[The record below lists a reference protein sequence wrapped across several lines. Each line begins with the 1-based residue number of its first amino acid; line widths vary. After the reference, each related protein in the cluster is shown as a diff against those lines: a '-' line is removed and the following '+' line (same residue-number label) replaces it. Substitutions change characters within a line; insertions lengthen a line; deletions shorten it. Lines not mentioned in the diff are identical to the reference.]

1 MVSSLFLG
9 HEAKHSTT
17 NTESLTP
24 YSEENRVVKRQGQ
37 DHRRTSMVKT
47 IEDTRL
53 CGFHNGVVVIKESRT
68 GWEVTLEEGKVMT
81 HRCQATVDARL
92 KLRMKTWLTEL
103 FRNGIMNVSIAHL
116 PNYNWGGVIHDT
128 SYRCLTWM
136 ASLSQWL
143 VSRMVHGL
151 VHRIGNLRM
160 GSLYLTPQS
169 NSDEREN
176 KEWCPNL
183 KLNPGHRIQKRMGYP
198 LSYHFSLVKIW

>member
-1 MVSSLFLG
+1 MIRVHLGEKQTMVSSLFLG

-92 KLRMKTWLTEL
+92 KLRMKT
-103 FRNGIMNVSIAHL
+103 
-116 PNYNWGGVIHDT
+116 
-128 SYRCLTWM
+128 
-136 ASLSQWL
+136 
-143 VSRMVHGL
+143 
-151 VHRIGNLRM
+151 
-160 GSLYLTPQS
+160 
-169 NSDEREN
+169 
-176 KEWCPNL
+176 
-183 KLNPGHRIQKRMGYP
+183 
-198 LSYHFSLVKIW
+198 